1 MAQQNSP
8 FSQGSAG
15 QNAFKAA
22 YDRLKAEA
30 DARKTGIGQDYSSAY
45 QQMRGQ
51 SYAQGLGAAAQSGLS
66 GGQAAG
72 TRSQINAA
80 QMGQLGSLMQ
90 GQEKALRE
98 AKVGETSIYSN
109 ALLEGQQAQQ
119 MEQQNQQANFQRQM
133 TANQI
138 INGQGD
144 FANYTDEEKKTTLKT
159 LGFTDQEI
167 EQMINTTQKPS
178 WQQGLDQTTGNVT
191 SGFQGAISRIPQGPT
206 GGSWG
211 GGMAG

>member
-8 FSQGSAG
+8 FSEGSAG

-22 YDRLKAEA
+22 YERLKAEA
-30 DARKTGIGQDYSSAY
+30 EARKAGIGQDYASAY

-80 QMGQLGSLMQ
+80 QMGQLGGLMQ
-90 GQEKALRE
+90 GQERALRE
-98 AKVGETSIYSN
+98 AKVGESSIYSN

-119 MEQQNQQANFQRQM
+119 MEQQNQQSAFQRQV

-138 INGQGD
+138 IDGVGD
-144 FANYTDEEKKTTLKT
+144 FKDYTDEQKKAALRT
-159 LGFTDQEI
+159 LGFTDEEI
-167 EQMINTTQKPS
+167 EQMIPTKPLS
-178 WQQGLDQTTGNVT
+178 N
-191 SGFQGAISRIPQGPT
+191 FQPSNRVSATPT
-206 GGSWG
+206 ERAVDWWSKMNW
-211 GGMAG
+211 MV

>member
-15 QNAFKAA
+15 QNAFRAA

-30 DARKTGIGQDYSSAY
+30 EARKAGIGQDYASAY
-45 QQMRGQ
+45 QQLRGQ
-51 SYAQGLGAAAQSGLS
+51 SYAQGLGAAAQQGLS

-138 INGQGD
+138 IDGVGEFKD
-144 FANYTDEEKKTTLKT
+144 YTDEQKKTTLRT
-159 LGFTDQEI
+159 LGFTDAEI
-167 EQMINTTQKPS
+167 ESLLGKGPVEQAKPLPILQKIS
-178 WQQGLDQTTGNVT
+178 DKGFNFGYGIGVGTGPK
-191 SGFQGAISRIPQGPT
+191 GY
-206 GGSWG
+206 
-211 GGMAG
+211 

>member
-1 MAQQNSP
+1 MAQQNVP

-30 DARKTGIGQDYSSAY
+30 DARKASIGQDYSSAY

-80 QMGQLGSLMQ
+80 QMGQLGNLMQ

-167 EQMINTTQKPS
+167 EQMIPTKPQRTTPPTA
-178 WQQGLDQTTGNVT
+178 GLGVP
-191 SGFQGAISRIPQGPT
+191 GIGGGPT
-206 GGSWG
+206 GQSLADSNWSPTGNKR
-211 GGMAG
+211 